1 MLSLIWNKIYPYFIW
16 QIFHYIFSFYITIFE
31 IYLNTTTKYLL
42 LNIFAV
48 IEITYLI
55 FNVCFHVIVRILE
68 RIFSFFMRVVHNRWQ
83 LNYRI
88 KKYWWIEIDICF
100 DLNKNG
106 KSYYYFISNYY
117 YYYISIL
124 WYKEQWKSSTGNNKI
139 EIKNRVQWKVSKLC
153 IKDGSFEKN

>member
-1 MLSLIWNKIYPYFIW
+1 M
-16 QIFHYIFSFYITIFE
+16 FHLYYTFSFYITIFE

-83 LNYRI
+83 LISY
-88 KKYWWIEIDICF
+88 KKMLVNRICF

-117 YYYISIL
+117 YYYYYISTL

>member
-1 MLSLIWNKIYPYFIW
+1 MTNIPLYFFLLYYNIWNIP
-16 QIFHYIFSFYITIFE
+16 
-31 IYLNTTTKYLL
+31 LNTTTKYLL
-42 LNIFAV
+42 LNIFAI

-55 FNVCFHVIVRILE
+55 FNVCFHVVGKD
-68 RIFSFFMRVVHNRWQ
+68 IFFLYACRAQSMTVKLSYKKVLVNRNRHLFWLKQ
-83 LNYRI
+83 
-88 KKYWWIEIDICF
+88 KC
-100 DLNKNG
+100 

-124 WYKEQWKSSTGNNKI
+124 WYKEQWKSSTGDNKI